1 MLAPNPGERKLTELD
16 FTRLKRVTVAGALPQ
31 LDDSL
36 NEAEVVPG
44 KPVPPRVVVEGIL
57 FQPEASS
64 DCVT

>member
-1 MLAPNPGERKLTELD
+1 MLASNLGERKLTELD
-16 FTRLKRVTVAGALPQ
+16 FTRLKRVTAAGALPQ
-31 LDDSL
+31 LADSL

-44 KPVPPRVVVEGIL
+44 KPVPPHFVIEGIP